1 MPQLDRII
9 IFTQIFW
16 LFTVFTIV
24 YTILVHYFLPKFL
37 KSLKSRKEIVLVNSL
52 EVESLSKKITQK
64 QKLLTEL
71 LHKNLILVKNI
82 LTSNFNSLE
91 TDKKL
96 NLLEVDKK
104 IGTSISNSTQYC
116 DIHILN
122 AILFYPK
129 IPNF

>member
-16 LFTVFTIV
+16 LFIVFTIV
-24 YTILVHYFLPKFL
+24 YTILIHYFLPKFL

-52 EVESLSKKITQK
+52 EVESLSKKIIQK

-104 IGTSISNSTQYC
+104 IGTSISNSTHYC
-116 DIHILN
+116 DIQILN
-122 AILFYPK
+122 AIFFYPK
-129 IPNF
+129 NTKF